1 MNTLVNQVFMSIGQR
16 HKGFKALEYIKTL
29 IKQDLF

>member
-1 MNTLVNQVFMSIGQR
+1 MNTLVNQVFMSIVQR
-16 HKGFKALEYIKTL
+16 HESFRELEYIKML